1 MGSQLARDLNAATP
15 IKFAPASP
23 KDADCIWSAL
33 VEDTGAQ
40 VVLVD
45 PRGVIE
51 FAKQGVGMGAGVA
64 DQWAAEPV
72 VGKSLAAAFGE
83 DLGRERLGFVGQVIQ
98 SRQTL
103 VVEGMCRGVQ
113 IRTTARPMLTSSGDV
128 RGVMFVS
135 RACAG
140 MTPPFAGAP
149 VIRSRVED
157 AGRLTGLTTRE
168 LDILKLIGI
177 GLSTADIAKQLERS
191 VKTVEWHR
199 VSLGEKL
206 GVTNR
211 VELARIAIAAGLVS
225 LDEPV
230 GGSAGE

>member
-15 IKFAPASP
+15 IKFAPAPP
-23 KDADCIWSAL
+23 KDADAIWNAL

-51 FAKQGVGMGAGVA
+51 FARQGVGLGAGSA
-64 DQWAAEPV
+64 DQWSVESV
-72 VGKSLAAAFGE
+72 VGKSLSAAFGE
-83 DLGRERLGFVGQVIQ
+83 DLGRERLAFVGQVSQ
-98 SRQTL
+98 SKQAL
-103 VVEGMCRGVQ
+103 VVEGMCNGVQ
-113 IRTTARPMLTSSGDV
+113 IRTSIRPILNMGGDV
-128 RGVMFVS
+128 RGVLFVS

-140 MTPPFAGAP
+140 LKPASAG

-230 GGSAGE
+230 GSSAGE